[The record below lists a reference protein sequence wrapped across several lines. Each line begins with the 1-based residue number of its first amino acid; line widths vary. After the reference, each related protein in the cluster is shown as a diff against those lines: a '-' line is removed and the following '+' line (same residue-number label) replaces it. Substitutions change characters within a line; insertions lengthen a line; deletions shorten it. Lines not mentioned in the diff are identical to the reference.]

1 MIGLTYAYKIINLL
15 EIIVMSFIRFML
27 NYVFA

>member
-15 EIIVMSFIRFML
+15 EIIVMSFIRFVL